1 MAVGNSGRIVIEVD
15 PAFKQTLYAQLDQ
28 EGLTL
33 KDWFVLQASQYV
45 EQNGHL
51 PLFANTKLNKQEKK
65 K

>member
-15 PAFKQTLYAQLDQ
+15 PAFKQTLYAQLGQ

-45 EQNGHL
+45 ERNGHL
-51 PLFANTKLNKQEKK
+51 PLFANAKLDTQEKK